1 MKTICTI
8 LLLLIGCAR
17 HVPDEDRIA
26 SLQLLL
32 SAAPE
37 RTFQAEP
44 EPVLQ
49 DRTTNLLSLKE
60 GTHDASE
67 YQVGDYCLV
76 DYFRSTPPCPPCIK
90 WARTEK
96 HLVDC
101 KIESWDVSET
111 PVEFVIIKPTF
122 RLLWCNTETKDW
134 DDLKLWE
141 GFVSA
146 DAINKQIKAH
156 KKEQEESTQAIT
168 VSLSAERLTIRRS
181 ESDLRSWISEHYTP
195 MTRLN
200 RATVN
205 PKSWVWTHLKQ
216 DHGFTQDQV
225 GGLPQ
230 WMALALHDA
239 VHPRSSPLIT
249 PWETR

>member
-76 DYFRSTPPCPPCIK
+76 DYFRSTPPCPPCIR
-90 WARTEK
+90 WARDEK
-96 HLVDC
+96 HRVDC
-101 KIESWDVSET
+101 TVQPWDTSKK
-111 PVEFVIIKPTF
+111 PIGFVASVPTF
-122 RLLWCNTETKDW
+122 RLLWCNTETKEW
-134 DDLKLWE
+134 DDLKLWT
-141 GFVSA
+141 GYVSA
-146 DAINKQIKAH
+146 DTINKQIEAH
-156 KKEQEESTQAIT
+156 KETWQEKPTQAIT
-168 VSLSAERLTIRRS
+168 TGLSTERLTIRRS
-181 ESDLRSWISEHYTP
+181 ESDLRSWISENYTP
-195 MTRLN
+195 MTRLD

-205 PKSWVWTHLKQ
+205 PKSWVWEHLTQ
-216 DHGFTQDQV
+216 DHEFTQDQV

-249 PWETR
+249 P